1 MTTSKSSGAFRPFR
15 NLKLL
20 LESKSEML
28 SPAAGEAG
36 GNAESSPNPENRSGL
51 KPDEPLAKAANTENE
66 KQLFLDAM
74 ADVTPISRGN
84 RIEHIASCDPPIY
97 PDTDPETEALLQ
109 LNNLVEFGNGFVI
122 ADTPEYIEGTG
133 YNVNP
138 KITQRLH
145 RGDFSIQAHINLH
158 GLRAADAKIE
168 FEKFLKDSIAKGKRG
183 VLVVHGRGLSSPDK
197 PVLKAKVIEWL
208 TRGPWRKW
216 VIAFSSARSFDGGTG
231 ATYVL
236 LRKRPVTSSQRK
248 RKRKISKL

>member
-1 MTTSKSSGAFRPFR
+1 MTTTKSSGAFRPFSS
-15 NLKLL
+15 LKLL
-20 LESKSEML
+20 LESKAETLPPSAVE
-28 SPAAGEAG
+28 GDR
-36 GNAESSPNPENRSGL
+36 NADLKPHSENRNGL
-51 KPDEPLAKAANTENE
+51 KFDEPSTKKTGPENE

-84 RIEHIASCDPPIY
+84 RIEHIATTGPPVY
-97 PDTDPETEALLQ
+97 SDTDSETEALLR
-109 LNNLVEFGNGFVI
+109 LNSLVEFGNGFVV

-138 KITQRLH
+138 IITQRLH

-158 GLRAADAKIE
+158 GLRVADAKVE
-168 FEKFLKDSIAKGKRG
+168 FERFLKDSITKGKRG
-183 VLVVHGRGLSSPDK
+183 VLVVHGRGLSSPDQ
-197 PVLKAKVIEWL
+197 PVLKTKVIEWL

-216 VIAFSSARSFDGGTG
+216 VIAFSSARSFDGGAG

-248 RKRKISKL
+248 RKRKRKK